1 VWKKQPD
8 FSTLW
13 KTFFHSVEN
22 FSSRNGR
29 RLMIANEQHPIHGTG
44 ERLDRQLLRLYPWLD
59 RATVQE
65 LIIAEK
71 ILLNNRP
78 VKKGA
83 RLAPGDVL
91 DCRDIPEPD
100 DLRLQ
105 PNPGLPLNILFE
117 DDSVLALDKPAGQ
130 PTHPLRFTET
140 DTLANALVAR
150 FPALANIGDDRLFP
164 ALLHRIDTQTS
175 GLVLAAKTSAAYAA
189 LRAQFRRFTVKKHYT
204 ALVHGVVD
212 SPGRLDASLTHQTRS
227 PCKMAVVRN
236 PGKLPPGA
244 QFAALT
250 EWTPIQTGKEYSLL
264 DVVIFTGVT
273 HQIRCHLAAAG
284 HPIAGDVLYGSP
296 ASPSAFSLQPFP
308 TSPARHWLHAARIIC
323 LHPVTGKSLDLV
335 APLPPD
341 WPAIR

>member
-1 VWKKQPD
+1 
-8 FSTLW
+8 
-13 KTFFHSVEN
+13 
-22 FSSRNGR
+22 
-29 RLMIANEQHPIHGTG
+29 MISHEQHVIRGTG
-44 ERLDRQLLRLYPWLD
+44 ERLDRQLLRLFPWLD
-59 RATVQE
+59 RALVQDW
-65 LIIAEK
+65 IAAGNVQ
-71 ILLNNRP
+71 LNRRP

-83 RLAPGDVL
+83 RLAPGDIL

-105 PNPGLPLNILFE
+105 PNPDLPLKIIYE
-117 DDSVLALDKPAGQ
+117 DNSLLALDKPAGQ
-130 PTHPLRFTET
+130 PTHPLRASET

-164 ALLHRIDTQTS
+164 ALLHRLDTQTS

-212 SPGRLDASLTHQTRS
+212 SSGRLDDALTHQTRS

-236 PGKLPPGA
+236 PDKLPPGD

-250 EWTPIQTGKEYSLL
+250 EWTPLETGAKVSLL

-284 HPIAGDVLYGSP
+284 HPIVGDALYGSP
-296 ASPSAFSLQPFP
+296 GLPSAFSLQ
-308 TSPARHWLHAARIIC
+308 SSSLSSRHWLHAARIV
-323 LHPVTGKSLDLV
+323 LTHPATAKSLDISC
-335 APLPPD
+335 PLPPD
-341 WPAIR
+341 WPPTR